1 MPNDSVVRLIQPGS
15 FEDQLTEVLRN
26 GARALLAQAVE
37 AEVAG
42 FLAKHA
48 ECKTE
53 DGRARVVRHG
63 HLPEREVMT
72 GIGPVPV
79 KQPRVRDR
87 GATADDP
94 GRIRFSPAILPP
106 YMRRSK
112 SIEALLPILYLK
124 GISTGDFSEAL
135 AALLGKDASGLS
147 ASAIGRLKDC
157 WIDEHAAW
165 HKRDLSARRYVYV
178 WADGIH
184 LEARLEDEKQCI
196 LVIIGATPEGRKEL
210 VGFTDGARESAHDW
224 RELLLDLK
232 RRGLDAQPELMIADG
247 ALGFWKAASEV
258 WPKAS
263 EQRCWVHKTANVLN
277 KLPKSQQPKAKRA
290 LQEIWMAET
299 KAAAEAAFAAFIVSY
314 ALKYEKAADCL
325 AKDRDALLAFY
336 DFPAEHWKHLRTT
349 NPIESTFATVRHRTI
364 RAKGCLSN
372 KTALAMVFKLVE
384 GAQRSWRR
392 LDGHAQLP
400 KLILGVK
407 FSDGLE
413 VAPKKAA
420 AQPATAAA

>member
-1 MPNDSVVRLIQPGS
+1 MPHDNVTRLIQPGT
-15 FEDQLTEVLRN
+15 FDDQLTQVLRN
-26 GARALLAQAVE
+26 GAKALLAKAVE
-37 AEVAG
+37 AEVAD

-53 DGRARVVRHG
+53 DGRQRVVRHG

-72 GIGPVPV
+72 GIGPVAV
-79 KQPRVRDR
+79 RQPRIRDR
-87 GATADDP
+87 EAAASDP
-94 GRIRFSPAILPP
+94 GRIRFSPSILPP

-112 SIEALLPILYLK
+112 SIETLLPVLYLK

-135 AALLGKDASGLS
+135 AALLGKDAAGLS
-147 ASAIGRLKDC
+147 ALAIGRLKDG
-157 WIDEHAAW
+157 WLDEHARW
-165 HKRDLSARRYVYV
+165 QKRDLSARRYVYV

-196 LVIIGATPEGRKEL
+196 LVLIGATPEGRKEL

-232 RRGLDAQPELMIADG
+232 RRGLDAQPKLVIADG
-247 ALGFWKAASEV
+247 ALGFWKAAGEV
-258 WPKAS
+258 WPTAA
-263 EQRCWVHKTANVLN
+263 EQRCWVHKTANILN

-290 LQEIWMAET
+290 LHEIWMAET
-299 KAAAEAAFAAFIVSY
+299 KAAAETAFDAFIESY
-314 ALKYEKAADCL
+314 QLKYEKAADCL

-336 DFPAEHWKHLRTT
+336 DFPAEHWKHLCTT

-384 GAQRSWRR
+384 GAQKSWRR
-392 LDGHAQLP
+392 LDGHTQLP
-400 KLILGVK
+400 KLIMGVK
-407 FSDGLE
+407 FADGLE
-413 VAPKKAA
+413 VTAKAIR
-420 AQPATAAA
+420 QPDTAAA